1 MPQGASY
8 PWIERDPGDGQVVC
22 IDRPALVTPPT
33 LQAPWSPPVEP
44 LWTVVTTTGVAR
56 SLVAGLRLGW

>member
-1 MPQGASY
+1 MPRGASY
-8 PWIERDPGDGQVVC
+8 PGSSAIQGDGQVVC

-33 LQAPWSPPVEP
+33 LQAPWSPPARP
-44 LWTVVTTTGVAR
+44 LWTVVTTTGVAW